1 MSRQAMNQLL
11 RSLEGLGYL
20 TRSDSPDEGRARMV
34 RLTKRGHAA
43 YAKIL
48 DILRTIEDEW
58 SAELGAKSFAELKL
72 LLLRVWESP
81 LLG

>member
-1 MSRQAMNQLL
+1 MNQLL
-11 RSLEGLGYL
+11 RNLEGLGYL
-20 TRSDSPDEGRARMV
+20 TRSDAPDEGRARMV
-34 RLTKRGHAA
+34 RLTKCGQAA

-58 SAELGAKSFAELKL
+58 SSELGTRPFAQLKD

-81 LLG
+81 LAR